1 MDVST
6 ILPTAIWT
14 FALTSLLIEL
24 TPGPNMTYLAI
35 VAASRGRLQGFATV
49 AGVALGLATIGVA
62 GALGVS
68 VLIQSSP
75 VLYEGLR
82 WAGFIFL
89 LYLAWDAWRAMPEA
103 PGATQPKI
111 GQYFA
116 RGFLTNVLNPKA
128 AVFYVAVLPTF
139 LDEGKDVLG
148 QTIILTAVYVSVA
161 TAIHVAIVVLAG
173 SAQALLNNPAREQFI
188 RRLLALLLAA
198 VAVWFFVKTAA

>member
-1 MDVST
+1 MEFFNIV
-6 ILPTAIWT
+6 PTAIWT
-14 FALTSLLIEL
+14 FALTSFLIEL

-49 AGVALGLATIGVA
+49 AGVAIGLATIGIA

-68 VLIQSSP
+68 VLIQSSAL
-75 VLYEGLR
+75 LYEGLR

-89 LYLAWDAWRAMPEA
+89 LYLAWDAWRATPEE
-103 PGATQPKI
+103 PGATQPNM

-116 RGFLTNVLNPKA
+116 RGFLTNILNPKA

-139 LDEGKDVLG
+139 LDDANDVLG
-148 QTIILTAVYVSVA
+148 QTIILTAVYVGVA
-161 TAIHVAIVVLAG
+161 TVIHAAIVVLAG
-173 SAQALLNNPAREQFI
+173 SAQALLTNPAREQFV
-188 RRLLALLLAA
+188 RRVLALLLAA